1 MAQKRKRMKSIQL
14 ELKEKKIRHEVL
26 SFHIAVGLK
35 QQNPGLQ
42 GKDSNW
48 FKTSFNWLQKDD
60 KAMAIG
66 DFLPWGMDVAISD
79 MND

>member
-14 ELKEKKIRHEVL
+14 ELKKKKIRHEVL

-48 FKTSFNWLQKDD
+48 FKTSFN
-60 KAMAIG
+60 
-66 DFLPWGMDVAISD
+66 
-79 MND
+79 